1 MALSLIRK
9 KSTKSVSVPLTLEQI
24 ALSLGQLSPQE
35 LEVLEELIDPTFQ
48 KTILTRSKEIT
59 LLGKRKQTLSLE
71 DLQKDFGK

>member
-1 MALSLIRK
+1 M
-9 KSTKSVSVPLTLEQI
+9 PLTLEQI